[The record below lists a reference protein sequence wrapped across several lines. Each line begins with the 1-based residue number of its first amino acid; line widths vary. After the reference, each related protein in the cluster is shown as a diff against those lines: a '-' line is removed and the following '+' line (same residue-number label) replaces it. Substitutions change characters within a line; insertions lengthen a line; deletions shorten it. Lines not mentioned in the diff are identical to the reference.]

1 MAGAEAL
8 HARDETDAL
17 RHDDDDDEDDQERV
31 FMMLYNHSCTA
42 LALLA
47 IIEYISCFSGQL

>member
-1 MAGAEAL
+1 MTGAEAL

-17 RHDDDDDEDDQERV
+17 RHDDDDDEDEQETV

-42 LALLA
+42 PALHA
-47 IIEYISCFSGQL
+47 RIVHIS